1 MGGYSDFYQKKKM
14 PKVLT
19 NKGFKQYKGLNV
31 NYNTD
36 EKVLLHF
43 DNFQT
48 LKCTSDHLLMMYDNS
63 FKKVEDI
70 EIDDLLFNKIKIVD
84 KIKYESTEF
93 VYDLI
98 DVEDTNSYIT
108 NSVESHNCVLLDEF
122 AFLQQGLAADFFQST
137 YPVISSGKTTKVII
151 VSTPNG
157 LNLFYKMW
165 VDAIEKR
172 SLYIPSEIHWSQVP
186 GRDAKWKEETIR
198 NTSEHNFAVEFE
210 SVSFDTLINIDGEQV
225 KIGDLYNELK
235 QKNIN

>member
-1 MGGYSDFYQKKKM
+1 M
-14 PKVLT
+14 PKILT
-19 NKGFKQYKGLNV
+19 HKGFKEYMGLSKE
-31 NYNTD
+31 YNTD
-36 EKVLLHF
+36 PKIK
-43 DNFQT
+43 
-48 LKCTSDHLLMMYDNS
+48 LKFSDGTSILCTSDHRFLSIDEE
-63 FKKVEDI
+63 FKEAKTLEINDI
-70 EIDDLLFNKIKIVD
+70 LYNDHIIIDKSIVND
-84 KIKYESTEF
+84 DCY
-93 VYDLI
+93 VYDILE
-98 DVEDTNSYIT
+98 VSDTHSYIA
-108 NSVESHNCVLLDEF
+108 NEKVNGNCVLLDEF

-165 VDAIEKR
+165 VDAMEKR

-210 SVSFDTLINIDGEQV
+210 SVSFDTLVNIDGEQV

>member
-1 MGGYSDFYQKKKM
+1 MGLSKE
-14 PKVLT
+14 
-19 NKGFKQYKGLNV
+19 
-31 NYNTD
+31 YNTD
-36 EKVLLHF
+36 PKIK
-43 DNFQT
+43 
-48 LKCTSDHLLMMYDNS
+48 LKFSDGTSILCTSDHRFLSIDEE
-63 FKKVEDI
+63 FKEAKTLEINDI
-70 EIDDLLFNKIKIVD
+70 LYNDHIIIDKSIVND
-84 KIKYESTEF
+84 DCY
-93 VYDLI
+93 VYDILE
-98 DVEDTNSYIT
+98 VSDTHSYIA
-108 NSVESHNCVLLDEF
+108 NEKVNGNCVLLDEF

-165 VDAIEKR
+165 VDAMEKR

-210 SVSFDTLINIDGEQV
+210 SVSFDTLVNIDGEQV